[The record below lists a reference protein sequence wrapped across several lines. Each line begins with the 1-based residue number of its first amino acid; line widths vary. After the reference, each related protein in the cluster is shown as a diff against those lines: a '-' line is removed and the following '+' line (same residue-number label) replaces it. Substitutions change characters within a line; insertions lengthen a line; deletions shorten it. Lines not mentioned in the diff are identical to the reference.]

1 VKKFLILSVFLITTS
16 CINPSMENGFARLI
30 ASLEALTQS
39 FNNLNIPQIQEDMTL
54 IVEGVEDIA
63 FGLTGYLASMEEYN
77 ENINTYNEAINEY
90 NDILLEAEQA
100 YNTALAESENV
111 GGAIEAL
118 EGLILL
124 TEEGNEWA
132 ELFYIL
138 IQINTTMDRI
148 VATVQTLATQD
159 QVEGILEDLQEMG
172 EGISGLVTTSDS
184 DYDGVINSLD
194 LCPNTPISE
203 INNVNSDGCS
213 PSQLNN

>member
-1 VKKFLILSVFLITTS
+1 
-16 CINPSMENGFARLI
+16 MENGFARLI